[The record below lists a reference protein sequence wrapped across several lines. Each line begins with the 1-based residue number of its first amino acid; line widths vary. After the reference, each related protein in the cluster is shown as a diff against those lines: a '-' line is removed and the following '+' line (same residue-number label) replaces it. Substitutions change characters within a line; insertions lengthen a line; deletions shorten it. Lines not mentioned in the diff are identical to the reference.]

1 MTREEYRKQTRK
13 FEPAETKADSAYMNE
28 YTNVHHNYEYYN
40 ALVDLETAHT
50 KMEENYF
57 LVKDMKSLAKA
68 ENKENDID
76 QIHARKVVLECL
88 LEQFKKEKKLNE
100 KIVELK
106 QKLKND
112 ARKNKTQDKFP
123 EEKNDSIEEVRAIIY
138 DTLDLVLQM
147 TENK

>member
-1 MTREEYRKQTRK
+1 MTRKEYRKQTRK
-13 FEPAETKADSAYMNE
+13 FEPAESKIDAKYMNE
-28 YTNVHHNYEYYN
+28 YANVHHNYEYYS
-40 ALVDLETAHT
+40 ALIELETANT
-50 KMEENYF
+50 KMEENYN
-57 LVKDMKSLAKA
+57 LVKDMKELAKQQNQ
-68 ENKENDID
+68 EDDIN
-76 QIHARKVVLECL
+76 QKHARKVILECF

-112 ARKNKTQDKFP
+112 ARKNKTQDKFT

>member
-1 MTREEYRKQTRK
+1 MTRKEYRKQTRK
-13 FEPAETKADSAYMNE
+13 FEPAETRADRVYMNE

-57 LVKDMKSLAKA
+57 LVKDMVALAK
-68 ENKENDID
+68 EEKKEERKEHK
-76 QIHARKVVLECL
+76 HARKIVLECL

-100 KIVELK
+100 RITELK
-106 QKLKND
+106 QILKND
-112 ARKNKTQDKFP
+112 ARKNPSIDTVSSDKN
-123 EEKNDSIEEVRAIIY
+123 ESIEEVRAIIY

-147 TENK
+147 TRE